1 MGGTERK
8 SGGRDQNPME
18 KLSEPGNQKKCGRK
32 AWTLDHR
39 GKCEKLKKQKE
50 AVVGVDD
57 CLQLPC
63 FEGHSNRLEVEW
75 SKKCE
80 GN

>member
-1 MGGTERK
+1 MK
-8 SGGRDQNPME
+8 
-18 KLSEPGNQKKCGRK
+18 KLSEPGNQKKCQGRK
-32 AWTLDHR
+32 EGVDPGPSW
-39 GKCEKLKKQKE
+39 KKQKE
-50 AVVGVDD
+50 AVVGVED